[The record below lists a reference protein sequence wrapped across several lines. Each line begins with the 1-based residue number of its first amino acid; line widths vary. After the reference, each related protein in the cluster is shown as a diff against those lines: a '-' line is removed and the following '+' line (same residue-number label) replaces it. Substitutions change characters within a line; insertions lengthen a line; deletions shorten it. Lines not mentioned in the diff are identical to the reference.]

1 MKLILDIS
9 EEEFST
15 LSSICKSINQVNQ
28 QNLSVTNYL
37 EAMINQEVQLQKEI
51 ESNYCILLSSK
62 ER

>member
-1 MKLILDIS
+1 MRLILDIS

-15 LSSICKSINQVNQ
+15 LSNICKSINQVNQ

-51 ESNYCILLSSK
+51 ESN
-62 ER
+62 